1 MLDTSNLSAFCKG
14 IADAIRKKKGT
25 TEEIQYKKFDEEI
38 ENIDTNKGLV
48 EMLESRTNY
57 SYALAYVKNISEVPV
72 FTVNSVATSMD
83 SFFLGSTIKS
93 FPDFIDFSKITTA
106 SRICDS
112 CAKLVGSVI
121 VDFSKQRV
129 LSSIFNWCS
138 NVNSIEFKNGTSNAN
153 DVKRMIRYCVR
164 LETVKGLDF
173 SKVEAA
179 VDLTDAFSNCISL
192 QTIEFFKDECVKV
205 SFSLGDSPLLTEQSK
220 TNIIN
225 ALATV
230 TTAPTLTLNSK
241 VTLTDEQIKTINS
254 KGWNLAYVN

>member
-1 MLDTSNLSAFCKG
+1 MLDTSNLNAFCKG
-14 IADAIRKKKGT
+14 IADALRKKKGT

-38 ENIDTNKGLV
+38 ESIDTNKGLV

-57 SYALAYVKNISEVPV
+57 SYALAYVNNISEVPV
-72 FTVNSVATSMD
+72 FTVNSAATKMD
-83 SFFLGSTIKS
+83 CFFLESTIKK
-93 FPDFIDFSKITTA
+93 FPDFIDFSNIVSI

-112 CAKLVGSVI
+112 CTKLVGSVI
-121 VDFSKQRV
+121 VDFSKQRA
-129 LSSIFNWCS
+129 LTAIFNWCS
-138 NVNSIEFKNGTSNAN
+138 HVNSIEFKNGTSNAN
-153 DVKRMIRYCVR
+153 DVKKLLRYCR
-164 LETVKGLDF
+164 ELETVKGLDF

-179 VDLTDAFSNCISL
+179 VNLTEAFSNCNSL

-230 TTAPTLTLNSK
+230 TTSPTLTLNSK
-241 VTLTDEQIKTINS
+241 VTLTDEQIETINS